1 MIVQL
6 VRAVALV
13 VAVTTPAY
21 AALVEPEAVLTRRD
35 DRADGDY
42 AAFAA
47 LFPSVGLLNG
57 GSGTLIGS
65 DWVITAAHVVDTG
78 TPSNNVFTIGGNSY
92 AGSAVFVAQGWS
104 GDLFA
109 GNDLALL
116 RLNSAVLNVA
126 PVAYN
131 ASPDEVGRV
140 GTMVGY
146 GMTGTG
152 LTGATG
158 PGGTRH
164 AGQNM
169 LDATADVFNTPT
181 APPGQTFSDR
191 ILVTDFDNPAND
203 AANSTGDNLVGSWV
217 PLGLESN
224 VAPGDSGG
232 GLFVEFGAGWV
243 LAGVTTFT
251 AQADGTQNSDYG
263 DVSGFTRTSS
273 YSSFIQAT
281 TGITPAAVPEPSSVL
296 LFLAMAGSVGVTRF
310 RSLLRGAS
318 RSGSS
323 PLADLP

>member
-1 MIVQL
+1 MRPGFLSRLSGRTPMIAHLARVIAIIATL
-6 VRAVALV
+6 TA
-13 VAVTTPAY
+13 PAY

-35 DRADGDY
+35 DRADGDLTG
-42 AAFAA
+42 FAA

-57 GSGTLIGS
+57 GGGTLIGS
-65 DWVITAAHVVDTG
+65 DWVITAAHVVDAA

-92 AGSAVFVAQGWS
+92 VGSAVFVAPGWT

-116 RLNSAVLNVA
+116 RLSGSVSNVS

-146 GMTGTG
+146 GVTGTG

-169 LDATADVFNTPT
+169 LDATADVFNSPATPYT
-181 APPGQTFSDR
+181 DR

-203 AANSTGDNLVGSWV
+203 AANSTGGNLIGSWV

-224 VAPGDSGG
+224 VAGGDSGG
-232 GLFVEFGAGWV
+232 GLFVDFGTGWV
-243 LAGVTTFT
+243 LAGVTSFT

-273 YSSFIQAT
+273 HASFIQAT
-281 TGITPAAVPEPSSVL
+281 TGITPAAVPEPSSAL
-296 LFLAMAGSVGVTRF
+296 LLLAAAGIVGANRF
-310 RSLLRGAS
+310 RRSLRGAS
-318 RSGSS
+318 
-323 PLADLP
+323 